1 MTMEEVMIIVPHNFN
16 PSSDSGP
23 NSFTS
28 RLFRV
33 LSSEFNCE
41 FTHLPE
47 IADIEFCLIQEAIV
61 KSKPRI
67 TRLDGIYFNTEQR
80 YQDLN
85 RLIKKTYD
93 ASDAVIFQSSFN
105 RKLIEK
111 WFGRHKNGHVIHN
124 GPSTREIKLI
134 PSLDL
139 KSMTN
144 GADAWFCASSWRPHK
159 RLRENIRYF
168 LEFSP
173 ADSILIIAGKG
184 ISKDEFSDL
193 VKGNESRIFYV
204 GHLDRNM
211 LIGLGNACSTFIH
224 LAYLDHCPNVVVDA
238 RASDCK
244 IICSSTGGTCEIAGR
259 DAVVVE
265 EDEWDF
271 SPIDLYN
278 PPPMNFSNIRVENK
292 DSIDI
297 LSLRDVSE
305 KYYRVMEKIK

>member
-1 MTMEEVMIIVPHNFN
+1 MIIVPHNFN

-33 LSSEFNCE
+33 LSSEFDCE

-47 IADIEFCLIQEAIV
+47 IADIEFCLIQEAAV

-67 TRLDGIYFNTEQR
+67 TRLDGIYFNTGQNYQEQ
-80 YQDLN
+80 N

-93 ASDAVIFQSSFN
+93 SSDAVIFQSRFN
-105 RKLIEK
+105 KKLIEK
-111 WFGRHKNGHVIHN
+111 WFGCHKGGHVIHN
-124 GPSTREIKLI
+124 GPAVQEIDII
-134 PSLDL
+134 PALDL
-139 KSMTN
+139 KPLTR
-144 GADAWFCASSWRPHK
+144 GGDAWFCASSWRPHK

-168 LEFSP
+168 LDFSP
-173 ADSILIIAGKG
+173 DDSVLIVAGKG
-184 ISKDEFSDL
+184 VSKDEFSDL

-211 LIGLGNACSTFIH
+211 LVGLGKSCSTFIH

-238 RASDCK
+238 RAAGCK
-244 IICSSTGGTCEIAGR
+244 IVCSSTGGTSEIAGI
-259 DAVVVE
+259 DAVVIE

-271 SPIDLYN
+271 SPVDLYN
-278 PPPMNFSNIRVENK
+278 PPPMNFSNVLKENK
-292 DSIDI
+292 CSIDI
-297 LSLRDVSE
+297 SPLRDVSE
-305 KYYRVMEKIK
+305 EYYKIMEKIK

>member
-1 MTMEEVMIIVPHNFN
+1 MLN
-16 PSSDSGP
+16 PRG
-23 NSFTS
+23 NS
-28 RLFRV
+28 
-33 LSSEFNCE
+33 
-41 FTHLPE
+41 
-47 IADIEFCLIQEAIV
+47 